1 MRIVDSWE
9 LVVSPIGSARAERH
23 ENGPDSIM
31 AWLPTGVR
39 IEDQFIIRLLRQ
51 LVKDAHRLTDGF
63 RVRLDLLSPLPLG
76 CSSLNPN
83 HLYGCILACSVFMRR
98 TLASVRSQLGRSMP
112 CEQPKYP

>member
-1 MRIVDSWE
+1 M
-9 LVVSPIGSARAERH
+9 SPIGSARAERH

-63 RVRLDLLSPLPLG
+63 RVRLDLLSPLPLAG
-76 CSSLNPN
+76 YSLNPN
-83 HLYGCILACSVFMRR
+83 HLYGCILPCLFFMRKPLYPR
-98 TLASVRSQLGRSMP
+98 ARNYRSADVL
-112 CEQPKYP
+112 